1 MNINIFFL
9 IIIGGL
15 LAIFTLFEP
24 IDIKKQKASEI
35 PILELEKFKLT
46 ELSVKG
52 LSSIMEGSH
61 GFRYSD
67 RYSVLDLDYTDNT
80 NELLDNIKAK
90 NGLYKGNVI
99 DLNGD
104 VVYFR
109 EDGLTFK
116 TQNGRYNQKTDV
128 VQALTKYVSH
138 MKGNRATGSSIEYN
152 NALGTIKS
160 KNIVANYKLKER

>member
-1 MNINIFFL
+1 MK
-9 IIIGGL
+9 
-15 LAIFTLFEP
+15 E
-24 IDIKKQKASEI
+24 QKADEI
-35 PILELEKFKLT
+35 PLLELEEFKLT
-46 ELSVKG
+46 ELNTKG
-52 LSSIMEGSH
+52 LSSIMEGSR

-67 RYSVLDLDYTDNT
+67 RYTIVNLDYTDNT
-80 NELLDNIKAK
+80 NKLLDNIKAK
-90 NGLYKGNVI
+90 NGLYKGDVI

-116 TQNGRYNQKTDV
+116 TQNARYNQKTDV

-138 MKGNRATGSSIEYN
+138 MNGNRAIGSSIVYN
-152 NALGTIKS
+152 NALGITKS